1 MGKSKSSF
9 NYKSTERWL
18 NNIKEKG
25 KNLDNF
31 FRKTLYQVAIEALAA
46 IQENTPVDTGTLK
59 EAWKMTS
66 IERIGN
72 TYVVLLYNNQ
82 DYASY
87 VEEGHQQ
94 KARWLPG
101 VWSGGKFRYV
111 PNAKTGIML
120 TTRKIPGVFMAKF
133 GIEETLKKFP
143 EFIQNEITVYL
154 NTF

>member
-1 MGKSKSSF
+1 MGKSTATF
-9 NYKSTERWL
+9 NYKSTTRWL

-46 IQENTPVDTGTLK
+46 IQEKTPVDTGTLQK
-59 EAWKMTS
+59 SWKMTRV
-66 IERIGN
+66 ERVGN

-82 DYASY
+82 EYASY
-87 VEEGHQQ
+87 VEEGHEQT
-94 KARWLPG
+94 ARWLPG
-101 VWSGGKFRYV
+101 VWSNGKFRYV
-111 PNAKTGIML
+111 PNAKTGIKL
-120 TTRKIPGVFMAKF
+120 TTKKIPGVFMAKF

-143 EFIQNEITVYL
+143 EFIQREISVYL